1 MVRLGAYLTTPVEIE
16 REKSLFK
23 KELCLT
29 ETETAECHADIDR
42 YWPPIADAIF
52 SFSETPK
59 DICAVTDSICTKSA
73 DECGECVSFLVS
85 FTNSLDAHANYV
97 YSWIFA
103 YYKTDKTRQG
113 YLEYRGEIHQDSTCA
128 N

>member
-16 REKSLFK
+16 QEKSLFK

-29 ETETAECHADIDR
+29 ETETAECHANIDK

-73 DECGECVSFLVS
+73 DECRECVSFLVS
-85 FTNSLDAHANYV
+85 FRNSLDVHTNIV
-97 YSWIFA
+97 I
-103 YYKTDKTRQG
+103 R
-113 YLEYRGEIHQDSTCA
+113 YLCTYRGTQEPVKIHT
-128 N
+128 